1 MSIALLGHVPWHAFF
16 TCHGRPVLNDAHTR
30 RVHENAIRD
39 FMSVTGIMRPEEFR
53 IVTRVHIIKWRDEL
67 VRRT

>member
-1 MSIALLGHVPWHAFF
+1 
-16 TCHGRPVLNDAHTR
+16 
-30 RVHENAIRD
+30 
-39 FMSVTGIMRPEEFR
+39 MSVTGIMRPEEFR